1 MCVCTVLAHG
11 GLTDAESGWCYWFVL
26 ARQQVA
32 QPPWLTEEGALFAT
46 LGQRRRQPK
55 QSVCER
61 HQPHPRARLL
71 MPVLPAAQ
79 PLAAADTN
87 ARLAVLFDGPGTL
100 QLDMVSLLPTGVLAG
115 VIADCC
121 AP

>member
-1 MCVCTVLAHG
+1 
-11 GLTDAESGWCYWFVL
+11 
-26 ARQQVA
+26 
-32 QPPWLTEEGALFAT
+32 
-46 LGQRRRQPK
+46 
-55 QSVCER
+55 
-61 HQPHPRARLL
+61 